1 MMKKKL
7 GMVLIAAIVS
17 MGLVGYVQAAGISE
31 EKTSDKLQIVTTIY
45 PEYDWVKQVLGNHAK
60 DADITLLVNDGE
72 DMHTYQPT
80 AEDIEKIEES
90 DLFVYVGGE
99 SDEWAKDLLKDN
111 KEIKTVNLMEA
122 LGEDAEKDDEHVWL
136 SVKNAKEICKEISK
150 TLGEIDLEH
159 AADYKMNLGVY
170 MEKLN
175 ALDYEFKATV
185 NGTADKKILVSDKS
199 YSSLMDD
206 YKIKYSAAENTKQ
219 QQVVEMNMMGNITDE
234 SSDYV
239 HLMGQNLDALRDG
252 LRK

>member
-1 MMKKKL
+1 
-7 GMVLIAAIVS
+7 
-17 MGLVGYVQAAGISE
+17 
-31 EKTSDKLQIVTTIY
+31 
-45 PEYDWVKQVLGNHAK
+45 
-60 DADITLLVNDGE
+60 
-72 DMHTYQPT
+72 
-80 AEDIEKIEES
+80 
-90 DLFVYVGGE
+90 
-99 SDEWAKDLLKDN
+99 
-111 KEIKTVNLMEA
+111 
-122 LGEDAEKDDEHVWL
+122 
-136 SVKNAKEICKEISK
+136 
-150 TLGEIDLEH
+150 
-159 AADYKMNLGVY
+159 

-252 LRK
+252 LR